1 MITEWNHSVNLSWP
15 QQTLNCLL
23 WSAHGCVCTNLSFV
37 IMQQSFRFS
46 ISFYMF
52 VCMWVCVRA
61 RERASYRG
69 YAKEEMEENMT
80 RVLNHTALACH
91 AAACMCVHAVAPSA
105 SGINSAN
112 VFPCACHLCLH
123 TQLSPSVHNLKTHVQ
138 RVFNLHWEV

>member
-1 MITEWNHSVNLSWP
+1 MNVSV
-15 QQTLNCLL
+15 CE
-23 WSAHGCVCTNLSFV
+23 
-37 IMQQSFRFS
+37 
-46 ISFYMF
+46 
-52 VCMWVCVRA
+52 

>member
-1 MITEWNHSVNLSWP
+1 
-15 QQTLNCLL
+15 
-23 WSAHGCVCTNLSFV
+23 
-37 IMQQSFRFS
+37 
-46 ISFYMF
+46 
-52 VCMWVCVRA
+52 
-61 RERASYRG
+61 
-69 YAKEEMEENMT
+69 MT

-91 AAACMCVHAVAPSA
+91 AAACMCGAHTYRERLRAAVAPSA